1 MVELPLWDGWL
12 RILVILFPWDIRT
25 WKLYAYEALMVLP
38 LENGVAVTPPYEEMR
53 EAWEDW
59 RLLTALRE
67 SGKTEVLDALLK
79 EFGDSFDRPGMEGE
93 RPYRC
98 DFRKLRNKAL
108 AAFDSVAAER

>member
-1 MVELPLWDGWL
+1 
-12 RILVILFPWDIRT
+12 
-25 WKLYAYEALMVLP
+25 MVLP

-79 EFGDSFDRPGMEGE
+79 EFADSFDRPGMEGE

-98 DFRKLRNKAL
+98 DFRKLREKAL
-108 AAFDSVAAER
+108 DAFGRVATERRPEI